1 MRIFIAAACAVLVS
15 AGFAQA
21 QEVNATARMEAPDAK
36 DLGTVTFTQTESGM
50 LHVIIE
56 MTGLPAGPHGFHVHE
71 TGQCDGADGFKSAGG
86 HYAGGK
92 KHGVKNAEGPHPGDF
107 PNVNVGQDGVLKA
120 EFFTDRLSLGD
131 GGENPLVDE
140 DGSAVVVHAE
150 PDDYASDPAGH
161 AGDRIACGVVEQPS

>member
-56 MTGLPAGPHGFHVHE
+56 MTGLPAGPHGFHVHDRHPFE
-71 TGQCDGADGFKSAGG
+71 VQLFQEGCFPFIPDPKEQLVVTFLQISCFRVQLHQMDIALQGPDLHQAFRFVYNMGF
-86 HYAGGK
+86 
-92 KHGVKNAEGPHPGDF
+92 
-107 PNVNVGQDGVLKA
+107 L
-120 EFFTDRLSLGD
+120 
-131 GGENPLVDE
+131 
-140 DGSAVVVHAE
+140 
-150 PDDYASDPAGH
+150 
-161 AGDRIACGVVEQPS
+161 

>member
-1 MRIFIAAACAVLVS
+1 M
-15 AGFAQA
+15 
-21 QEVNATARMEAPDAK
+21 
-36 DLGTVTFTQTESGM
+36 
-50 LHVIIE
+50 
-56 MTGLPAGPHGFHVHE
+56 
-71 TGQCDGADGFKSAGG
+71 
-86 HYAGGK
+86 K
-92 KHGVKNAEGPHPGDF
+92 KAEGPHPGDF

-131 GGENPLVDE
+131 GGQNPLVDE